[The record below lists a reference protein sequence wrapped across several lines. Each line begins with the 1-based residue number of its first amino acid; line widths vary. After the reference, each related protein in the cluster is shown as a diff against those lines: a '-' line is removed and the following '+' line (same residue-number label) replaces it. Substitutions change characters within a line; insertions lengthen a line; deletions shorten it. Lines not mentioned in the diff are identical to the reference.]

1 MMAENTAGAISDEEM
16 NWHDIDWEKV
26 HRNVR
31 RQQVRIVKAI
41 QEGRWGKVQ
50 SLQHLLTRSFSG
62 RALAVK
68 RVTENKGKNTPG
80 VDGVLWN
87 TPKKKMQAVHELR
100 VTGYR
105 PQPLRRVYIPKSNQQ
120 KRPLGIPCMK
130 DRAMQALF
138 LLALDPVAETLA
150 DPNSYGFRKER
161 CPADAIEQCF
171 IILGNQHSAEWILE
185 GDIRACFD
193 NISHEWL
200 LENIPMERTILEKW
214 LKAGYMEEHLLF
226 PTETGTPQGGIA
238 SPVLANMTL
247 DGLEK
252 FLQERLPRRWEGC
265 RIKVNLVRFADDFI
279 ITGHSQVFLLMVV
292 KPLVEAFFQE
302 RGLELSQEKTII
314 THIKDGFN
322 FLGQNV
328 RKYGNKL
335 LIKPAEKSIRR
346 LLEKVSQI
354 VKSHP
359 QAKAANLIRLL
370 NPIIRGWV
378 QYHRHVISKAI
389 FSFLDH
395 NIFKILWQWAT
406 RRHPHK
412 NTQWIRR
419 KYFCAVNGK
428 NWVFFGNVNEET
440 GKQRKAFLYSA
451 AQTPIQRHIKIRA
464 KANPYDPAW
473 EVYLEQRL
481 GAKMNA
487 TLAGKR
493 KLLYLWIKQ
502 NGLCP
507 VCKQKITQ
515 QTGWHN
521 HHLVERSKG
530 GSDKAENRVLLHPNC
545 HRQVHNLS
553 SSVGELRLGFQGV

>member
-1 MMAENTAGAISDEEM
+1 MMADETAGAIFDEEM
-16 NWHDIDWEKV
+16 GWHDIDWEEV

-41 QEGRWGKVQ
+41 QAGRWGKVQ

-62 RALAVK
+62 KALAVK

-80 VDGVLWN
+80 VDGVIWD

-105 PQPLRRVYIPKSNQQ
+105 PQPLRRVYIPKSNHQE
-120 KRPLGIPCMK
+120 RPLGIPCMK

-161 CPADAIEQCF
+161 CQADAIEQCF
-171 IILGNQHSAEWILE
+171 IILGNRHTAEWILE
-185 GDIRACFD
+185 GDVRACFD

-200 LENIPMERTILEKW
+200 LENIPMERTILKKW

-226 PTETGTPQGGIA
+226 PTEAGTPQGGIA

-252 FLQERLPRRWEGC
+252 FLQERLPKRWEGR

-314 THIKDGFN
+314 THIKDGFD

-335 LIKPAEKSIRR
+335 LIKPAEKSIRK
-346 LLEKVSQI
+346 LMEKVSQI

-378 QYHRHVISKAI
+378 QYHRHVVSKAI
-389 FSFLDH
+389 FNTIDH
-395 NIFKILWQWAT
+395 NIFKVLWQWAR

-412 NTQWIRR
+412 NAQWIRR
-419 KYFCAVNGK
+419 KYFCAVNAK
-428 NWVFFGNVNEET
+428 NWVFFGNAT
-440 GKQRKAFLYSA
+440 GKTGKPRKALLFSA
-451 AQTPIQRHIKIRA
+451 AQTPIQRHIKIRG
-464 KANPYDPAW
+464 KANPYDPTW

-481 GAKMNA
+481 GTKMNA

-493 KLLYLWIKQ
+493 KLLYLWKKQ

-507 VCKQKITQ
+507 VCNQKITPQ
-515 QTGWHN
+515 SGWHN

-530 GSDKAENRVLLHPNC
+530 GSDKADNRVLLHPNC
-545 HRQVHNLS
+545 HRQVHNPS
-553 SSVGELRLGFQGV
+553 FSVGKLRLDLQGV